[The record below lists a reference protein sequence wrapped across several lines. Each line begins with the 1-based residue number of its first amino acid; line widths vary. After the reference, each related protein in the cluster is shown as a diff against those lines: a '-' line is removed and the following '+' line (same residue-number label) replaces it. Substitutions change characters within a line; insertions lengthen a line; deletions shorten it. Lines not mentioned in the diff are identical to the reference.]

1 MDYLGVTWGYLGV
14 TWIGDCL
21 VCLGNRSGLFGKYL
35 RLLGVTWVLLG
46 ATWEL
51 LGSYLVL
58 LGNDMKLPGNCL
70 VILEVTWG
78 LLGLQQ
84 KHVGRTAAGRRTRSG
99 GLSDPTLQIADICMQ
114 STPKRHDLS
123 PLSAKSRERIAGI
136 QQSIFWRLDFVHRC
150 SVSSTSRPRI
160 AAIYMQSVPRGPRS
174 LAPVDKIEGTDCWI
188 AGSSEEG

>member
-1 MDYLGVTWGYLGV
+1 MGLLGSYLG
-14 TWIGDCL
+14 
-21 VCLGNRSGLFGKYL
+21 
-35 RLLGVTWVLLG
+35 
-46 ATWEL
+46 L

-70 VILEVTWG
+70 VMLEVTWG
-78 LLGLQQ
+78 LLGLRQM
-84 KHVGRTAAGRRTRSG
+84 HVSRTRTRSG
-99 GLSDPTLQIADICMQ
+99 DPSDPSPQIADICMQ

-150 SVSSTSRPRI
+150 SVLSTSRPRI

-188 AGSSEEG
+188 AGSSEK